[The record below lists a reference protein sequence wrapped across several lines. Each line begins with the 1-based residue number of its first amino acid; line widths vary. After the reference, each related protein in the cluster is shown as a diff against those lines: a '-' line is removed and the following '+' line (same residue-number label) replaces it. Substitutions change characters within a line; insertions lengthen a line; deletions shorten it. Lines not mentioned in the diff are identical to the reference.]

1 MAKYFTAPIK
11 TTGMPPGVPYI
22 VGNEAAE
29 RFSYY
34 GMRSILTVFMTQYLV
49 TRSGA
54 LDVMKDEVAR
64 AWYHWF
70 VSAVYFFP
78 FFGAILADAFLG
90 KYRTILILS
99 IVYCFGHLTLALDST
114 RVGLAMGL
122 SLIAIG
128 SGGIKPC
135 VSANVGDQFGATN
148 QHLLSKVFGW
158 FYFSINFGSFF
169 STLLIPKL
177 LHDNGPHVAFAVP
190 GVLMLIATIVFWF
203 GRNQFVHIS
212 PQGMKFIRDV
222 FSPLGLQIVLRLFVI
237 YLFVAVFW

>member
-1 MAKYFTAPIK
+1 MAEYLTAPVK
-11 TTGMPPGVPYI
+11 STAMPPGVPYI

-34 GMRSILTVFMTQYLV
+34 GMRAILTVFMTKYLLD
-49 TRSGA
+49 RSGVLA
-54 LDVMKDEVAR
+54 VMTPDQAK

-70 VSAVYFFP
+70 ISAVYICP
-78 FFGAILADAFLG
+78 LAGAIIADAWLG

-99 IVYCFGHLTLALDST
+99 VVYCFGHLALALDAT
-114 RVGLAMGL
+114 RLGLAIGL

-135 VSANVGDQFGATN
+135 VSANVGDQFGTTN
-148 QHLLSKVFGW
+148 QPLLSKVFGW

-177 LHDNGPHVAFAVP
+177 LQDYGPHVAFALP
-190 GVLMLIATIVFWF
+190 GVLMLIATIVFWL
-203 GRNQFVHIS
+203 GRNKFVHIS
-212 PQGMKFIRDV
+212 
-222 FSPLGLQIVLRLFVI
+222 
-237 YLFVAVFW
+237 